1 MMRTIYLLL
10 AILFAVMLF
19 NCGGKKEEEKKKE
32 QQATQSDSLE
42 PVKLIGIGRIE
53 PKAKIASLYSDVTGV
68 VDDLRIKA
76 GDTVK
81 KDQVII
87 VLTHKVEGAQ
97 LEQAQ
102 SKLATQ
108 AAQIEANEASYKSL
122 QTRADNYKTVYERTK
137 KIYDGG
143 AETKQ
148 NLDNAQTD
156 YQTALQNATQA
167 QRIWSSSKDRLKELK
182 ADVDFYQVQYDRRFI
197 KAPEDGTILT
207 LDIRIGEL
215 IGQNTSFATFAPAG
229 PTIAVCEIDELFAEK
244 VKLGQWAYI
253 RPQGMADT
261 VAEGKVYFA
270 APSLTKKS
278 LFSDQAG
285 DLEDR
290 RVREV
295 RILLDD
301 KNKNVLLGSRVE
313 CVIPITNK

>member
-1 MMRTIYLLL
+1 MRKIFLLL
-10 AILFAVMLF
+10 IILIAVMLF
-19 NCGGKKEEEKKKE
+19 NCGGKKEEEKKV
-32 QQATQSDSLE
+32 QQATVPDSLQPE
-42 PVKLIGIGRIE
+42 KLICIGRIE
-53 PKAKIASLYSDVTGV
+53 PEDKIASLYSDVTGV
-68 VDDLRIKA
+68 VDDLKIKA

-81 KDQVII
+81 NNQSII
-87 VLTHKVEGAQ
+87 VLTHLVEGAQ
-97 LEQAQ
+97 LEQAK

-108 AAQIEANEASYKSL
+108 VAQIEANEASYKSL
-122 QTRADNYKTVYERTK
+122 QTRADNYKTIYERTK

-156 YQTALQNATQA
+156 YQTAQENANQTK
-167 QRIWSSSKDRLKELK
+167 RVWVSSQDRLKELK
-182 ADVDFYQVQYDRRFI
+182 ADVDYYQVQYDRRFI

-207 LDIRIGEL
+207 LDIKVGEL
-215 IGQNTSFATFAPAG
+215 IGQNTSYATFAPAG
-229 PTIAVCEIDELFAEK
+229 NTIAVCEIDELFADK
-244 VKLGQWAYI
+244 VKVGQWAYI
-253 RPQGMADT
+253 RPQGMTDT

-290 RVREV
+290 RVREI

-301 KNKNVLLGSRVE
+301 KNKDVLLGSRVE
-313 CVIPITNK
+313 CVIPLTNKR